1 MRKLI
6 PHIFLLLL
14 VASASTGCDFFRRL
28 AGRPTSDIIE
38 ALREASLAEK
48 AAPAEDTVVVA
59 EAAKD
64 SSVKAEPQVKA
75 EHQVIAEPQVKAE
88 SKVEA
93 VPPVKT
99 EPKVDSKKRFYVV
112 VASFSNPDNARKSLE
127 RMEER
132 GYTGDLLSAKGGYT
146 VVGIC
151 GTDDEQEAKESL
163 KQLQR
168 QDFCPKGVWIIDR
181 NKR

>member
-6 PHIFLLLL
+6 PHIVLLLL
-14 VASASTGCDFFRRL
+14 VAYATTGCDFFRRL
-28 AGRPTSDIIE
+28 AGRPTSDIID
-38 ALREASLAEK
+38 ALREESLAKGAVTVQDTVAAVETETDTLVAAEPE
-48 AAPAEDTVVVA
+48 AAP
-59 EAAKD
+59 
-64 SSVKAEPQVKA
+64 KAEPKA
-75 EHQVIAEPQVKAE
+75 
-88 SKVEA
+88 
-93 VPPVKT
+93 
-99 EPKVDSKKRFYVV
+99 DSKKRFYVV

-127 RMEER
+127 RMRER
-132 GYTGDLLSAKGGYT
+132 GYPGDLISAKGGYT

-168 QDFCPKGVWIIDR
+168 QDFCPKGVWIMDR

>member
-1 MRKLI
+1 MRTVI
-6 PHIFLLLL
+6 NL
-14 VASASTGCDFFRRL
+14 VAVLASVAVLVTGCDFFRRL

-38 ALREASLAEK
+38 ALREASLAK
-48 AAPAEDTVVVA
+48 DAAPAQDTVAMETATDTLVA
-59 EAAKD
+59 
-64 SSVKAEPQVKA
+64 AEPQV
-75 EHQVIAEPQVKAE
+75 ETESPVKTD
-88 SKVEA
+88 
-93 VPPVKT
+93 PKT

-127 RMEER
+127 RMKER
-132 GYTGDLLSAKGGYT
+132 GYPGDLISAKGGYT

>member
-1 MRKLI
+1 MRNLI
-6 PHIFLLLL
+6 PHIVLLLL
-14 VASASTGCDFFRRL
+14 VANAATGCDFFRRL

-38 ALREASLAEK
+38 ALREASLVEN
-48 AAPAEDTVVVA
+48 AALTKDTAAVV
-59 EAAKD
+59 EAVKD
-64 SSVKAEPQVKA
+64 SLAKVEPQVKA
-75 EHQVIAEPQVKAE
+75 EPKVETKP
-88 SKVEA
+88 KVEA

-99 EPKVDSKKRFYVV
+99 EPKAEPQVESKKRFYVV

-127 RMEER
+127 RMKER
-132 GYTGDLLSAKGGYT
+132 GYPGDLISAKGGYT

>member
-1 MRKLI
+1 MRKLTT
-6 PHIFLLLL
+6 HIVLLLL
-14 VASASTGCDFFRRL
+14 VAHATTGCDFFRRL
-28 AGRPTSDIIE
+28 AGRPTSEIIE
-38 ALREASLAEK
+38 ALREAALAEREVPVRDT
-48 AAPAEDTVVVA
+48 AAAVEADTLVA
-59 EAAKD
+59 
-64 SSVKAEPQVKA
+64 AEPQV
-75 EHQVIAEPQVKAE
+75 EPE
-88 SKVEA
+88 ST
-93 VPPVKT
+93 VKT
-99 EPKVDSKKRFYVV
+99 ESPVKSEPKAESKKRFYLV

-132 GYTGDLLSAKGGYT
+132 GYPGELISAKGGYT

-151 GTDDEQEAKESL
+151 GTDDELEAKESL

>member
-6 PHIFLLLL
+6 PHIVLLLL
-14 VASASTGCDFFRRL
+14 VANAATGCDFFRRL
-28 AGRPTSDIIE
+28 AGRPTSEIIE
-38 ALREASLAEK
+38 ALREASLAN
-48 AAPAEDTVVVA
+48 APVSVPDTVAVVETATDTLAAA
-59 EAAKD
+59 EP
-64 SSVKAEPQVKA
+64 KAEP
-75 EHQVIAEPQVKAE
+75 
-88 SKVEA
+88 KVEPKA
-93 VPPVKT
+93 
-99 EPKVDSKKRFYVV
+99 EPKVEPKSEPKTETVTGSDGKKRFYVV

-127 RMEER
+127 RMKER
-132 GYTGDLLSAKGGYT
+132 GYPGDLLSAKGGYT